1 MKDKLTLPNIFFGI
15 FVLIILSLGVRKYL
29 QNQEKIAQWDADH
42 AVKINDLKLQFESL
56 EKNASNQE
64 R

>member
-29 QNQEKIAQWDADH
+29 QNQEKIAQWDTDH

-64 R
+64 Q